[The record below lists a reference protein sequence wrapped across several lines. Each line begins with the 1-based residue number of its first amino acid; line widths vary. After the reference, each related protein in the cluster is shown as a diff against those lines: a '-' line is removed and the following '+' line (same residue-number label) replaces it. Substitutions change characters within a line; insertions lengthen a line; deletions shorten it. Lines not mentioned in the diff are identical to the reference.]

1 MTSPISTVR
10 TPEQEAHSPAQRRGW
25 SLDNRFL
32 APVLITGILLV
43 GQLTFGILESY
54 ARTLLAIVSS
64 IVMELVLARLITG
77 KWPHLASAYITG
89 ISVGI
94 LIRSPALWPYVLCSL
109 ISITSKYAIR
119 WHGRHLWN
127 PSNLGVSAML
137 YLAPAS
143 VAGLSVQWGNAIW
156 PMLVI
161 WILGS
166 MIIMRLRRFHI
177 CATYVASFLVL
188 SAVRSALTGDPWLAA
203 MSPITGPMYQLF
215 VFFMITDPKTTVRTT
230 WGQCLVAFLVALV
243 ESILRLNRVVHA
255 PYYAL
260 FLVGPAANAVE
271 IWWNSRRTVPSQ
283 AGPGQA
289 VPAQEQSLVVSSG
302 TVPPARLQSSADQ
315 PAALVTSGQP
325 SHHL

>member
-1 MTSPISTVR
+1 MTSPIATA
-10 TPEQEAHSPAQRRGW
+10 TTTKQEAGTPSQRRGW
-25 SLDNRFL
+25 HFDNRFL

-54 ARTLLAIVSS
+54 TRTLLAIASS
-64 IVMELVLARLITG
+64 ILMELVLARLITG

-94 LIRSPALWPYVLCSL
+94 LIRSPALWPYILCSL

-137 YLAPAS
+137 FLAPAS
-143 VAGLSVQWGNAIW
+143 VASLSVQWGNAIW

-161 WILGS
+161 WLLGS
-166 MIIMRLRRFHI
+166 VIIMRLRRLHI
-177 CATYVASFLVL
+177 CITYVASFLVL
-188 SAVRSALTGDPWLAA
+188 SAVRSAITGDPWLAA
-203 MSPITGPMYQLF
+203 VSPITGPMYQLF
-215 VFFMITDPKTTVRTT
+215 VFFMITDPKTTVRTKH
-230 WGQCLVAFLVALV
+230 GQCLVAFLVALV
-243 ESILRLNRVVHA
+243 EAILRLNRVVHA

-271 IWWNSRRTVPSQ
+271 IWWNSRR
-283 AGPGQA
+283 A
-289 VPAQEQSLVVSSG
+289 VPANEKSLVVSSG
-302 TVPPARLQSSADQ
+302 TNPPARFEPTADQ
-315 PAALVTSGQP
+315 PTALVSLGEP
-325 SHHL
+325 NRHL